1 MTPQSNAV
9 AAIMSVLFLSGCA
22 LKPVTPEVKI
32 EEVVVPIE
40 QPCLVE
46 MPTAPNYKFGTLK
59 ISDDLD
65 DKVRAL
71 LHDRVLHLAYER
83 ELAAALKACQ

>member
-1 MTPQSNAV
+1 
-9 AAIMSVLFLSGCA
+9 
-22 LKPVTPEVKI
+22 
-32 EEVVVPIE
+32 
-40 QPCLVE
+40 

>member
-1 MTPQSNAV
+1 MTQSNAV
-9 AAIMSVLFLSGCA
+9 AAIVPALFLAGCA

-40 QPCLVE
+40 QPCSVE

-83 ELAAALKACQ
+83 ELTAALKACQ

>member
-1 MTPQSNAV
+1 MTQSNAV
-9 AAIMSVLFLSGCA
+9 AAIVPALLLAGCA

-40 QPCLVE
+40 QPCPVE